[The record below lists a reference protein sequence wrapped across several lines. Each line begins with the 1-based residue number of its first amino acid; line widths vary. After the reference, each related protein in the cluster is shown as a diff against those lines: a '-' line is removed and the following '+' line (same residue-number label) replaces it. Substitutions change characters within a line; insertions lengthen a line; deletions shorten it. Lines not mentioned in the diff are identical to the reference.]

1 MTMSSLTCLSL
12 SPTPLVTFN
21 VATPSRTLDAMV
33 GSGRFN
39 LHILTGDAAGASVA
53 RHFTRGNRDDGGV
66 FDGLAGLTVKGEG
79 APLLSGHGVLR
90 VFKCRVLREGNADGL
105 VKVRDH
111 VIVIGEVL
119 ETVIGKDEEDEV
131 ALAYANH
138 PNLLD
143 IVAMAETFEFQAEI
157 SQLLSLIIN
166 TVYSNKEIFLRELIS
181 NSSDALDK
189 IRYKALSDPSQLDT
203 GKDLRIDIIPDK
215 ENKTLTI
222 RDTGI
227 GMTKADLVNNLGTIA
242 RSGTKQFMEALTA
255 GADVSMIGQFGVGF
269 YSAYLVADRVSVV
282 SKHNDDE
289 QYIWE
294 SSAGGTFSITA
305 DTEGKP
311 LGRGTAIILHL
322 KEEQSEYLNESK
334 IKEVIKKH
342 SEFISYPIYL
352 HVKKETETEVPD
364 EDADE
369 EVKDAEEG
377 EDKKPRI
384 EEVDDE
390 DEEKEK
396 EKKKKTRKVRSV
408 TTEEEELN
416 KQKPIWT
423 RNPQDITQDEYASF
437 YKSLSNDW
445 EDHLAVKHFS
455 VEGQLEFRAILFV
468 PKRAPFDLFETKK
481 TKNNIKLYVR
491 RVFITDDA
499 TDLIPEWLGFIK
511 GVVDSE
517 DLPLNLSRETLQQN
531 KIMKVIKKNIVK
543 KSLELFQE
551 IAEDKEQFDKFYSA
565 FSKNLKLGIHE
576 DSQNRQILA
585 KLLRFNSTKSGDE
598 MTSLSD
604 YVTRMPE
611 HQKNMYYITGE
622 SIKAVSKSPFL
633 DTLKEKGFEVLF
645 LVDPIDEYAMTQLKE
660 FEGKKLVDIT
670 KDFELEET
678 DEEKAAREKEEK
690 EYESLAKT
698 LKNILGDKVEK
709 VVVSYKLG
717 SSPCAIR
724 TGQFGWSAN
733 MERIMKAQAL
743 RDTSM
748 SSYMSSKKTFEISP
762 KSTIVKE
769 LKRKVEADGEN
780 DRPLKSIVQLL
791 FETSLL
797 VSGFTIDDPA
807 GFAERTH
814 KLVQLG
820 LNIDEDDATPADE
833 PAAADAPAAAT
844 GDSAM
849 EEVD

>member
-1 MTMSSLTCLSL
+1 MS
-12 SPTPLVTFN
+12 
-21 VATPSRTLDAMV
+21 
-33 GSGRFN
+33 
-39 LHILTGDAAGASVA
+39 
-53 RHFTRGNRDDGGV
+53 
-66 FDGLAGLTVKGEG
+66 
-79 APLLSGHGVLR
+79 
-90 VFKCRVLREGNADGL
+90 
-105 VKVRDH
+105 
-111 VIVIGEVL
+111 
-119 ETVIGKDEEDEV
+119 
-131 ALAYANH
+131 
-138 PNLLD
+138 
-143 IVAMAETFEFQAEI
+143 ETFEFQAEI

-166 TVYSNKEIFLRELIS
+166 TVYSNKEIFLRELVS
-181 NSSDALDK
+181 NASDALDK
-189 IRYKALSDPSQLDT
+189 IRYKSLSDPSQLDT
-203 GKDLRIDIIPDK
+203 GKDLRIDIIPNK
-215 ENKTLTI
+215 EEKTLTI

-242 RSGTKQFMEALTA
+242 RSDTKQFMEALTA

-269 YSAYLVADRVSVV
+269 YSAYLVADQVKVV

-305 DTEGKP
+305 DPDGEQ
-311 LGRGTAIILHL
+311 LQRGTAIILKL
-322 KEEQSEYLNESK
+322 KDEQTEYLNESK

-352 HVKKETETEVPD
+352 HVQRETEKEVPD
-364 EDADE
+364 EDAEE
-369 EVKDAEEG
+369 EVKEEG
-377 EDKKPRI
+377 DDDKKPKI

-390 DEEKEK
+390 EEEKEK
-396 EKKKKTRKVRSV
+396 EKKKTKKIKETKI
-408 TTEEEELN
+408 EEEELN

-423 RNPQDITQDEYASF
+423 RNPQDITQEEYASF

-491 RVFITDDA
+491 RVFISDDA
-499 TDLIPEWLGFIK
+499 TELIPEWLGFIK

-543 KSLELFQE
+543 KSLELFTE

-576 DSQNRQILA
+576 DSQNRQTLA
-585 KLLRFNSTKSGDE
+585 KLLRFHSTKSGDE
-598 MTSLSD
+598 MTSLQD

-660 FEGKKLVDIT
+660 FEEKKLVDIT
-670 KDFELEET
+670 KDFELEESE
-678 DEEKAAREKEEK
+678 EEKKARETEEK
-690 EYESLAKT
+690 EYESLAKS
-698 LKNILGDKVEK
+698 LKNVLGDKVEK
-709 VVVSYKLG
+709 VVVSQKLG
-717 SSPCAIR
+717 LSPCAIR

-762 KSTIVKE
+762 KSPIIQE
-769 LKRKVEADGEN
+769 LKKKVESDGEN
-780 DRPLKSIVQLL
+780 DRTVKSIVQLL

-797 VSGFTIDDPA
+797 VSGFTIDEPS
-807 GFAERTH
+807 GFADRIH

-820 LNIDEDDATPADE
+820 LNIEEDDSTPAE
-833 PAAADAPAAAT
+833 AAAADAPAAAA

>member
-1 MTMSSLTCLSL
+1 MSS
-12 SPTPLVTFN
+12 P
-21 VATPSRTLDAMV
+21 
-33 GSGRFN
+33 
-39 LHILTGDAAGASVA
+39 
-53 RHFTRGNRDDGGV
+53 
-66 FDGLAGLTVKGEG
+66 
-79 APLLSGHGVLR
+79 
-90 VFKCRVLREGNADGL
+90 
-105 VKVRDH
+105 
-111 VIVIGEVL
+111 
-119 ETVIGKDEEDEV
+119 
-131 ALAYANH
+131 
-138 PNLLD
+138 
-143 IVAMAETFEFQAEI
+143 ETFEFQAEI

-166 TVYSNKEIFLRELIS
+166 TVYSNKEIFLRELVS
-181 NSSDALDK
+181 NASDALDK
-189 IRYKALSDPSQLDT
+189 IRYESLSDPSKLDS

-227 GMTKADLVNNLGTIA
+227 GFTKADLVNNLGTIA

-255 GADVSMIGQFGVGF
+255 GADISMIGQFGVGF
-269 YSAYLVADRVSVV
+269 YSAYLVADKVTVV

-289 QYIWE
+289 QYVWE
-294 SSAGGTFSITA
+294 SSAGGTFSITP
-305 DTEGKP
+305 DTEGEA
-311 LGRGTAIILHL
+311 LGRGTKIILHL
-322 KEEQSEYLNESK
+322 KDEQTDYLNEAK
-334 IKEVIKKH
+334 VKEVIKKH

-352 HVKKETETEVPD
+352 HVTKETEKEVPD
-364 EDADE
+364 EEATE
-369 EVKDAEEG
+369 TTEEG
-377 EDKKPRI
+377 DDKKPKI
-384 EEVDDE
+384 EEVDD
-390 DEEKEK
+390 DEE
-396 EKKKKTRKVRSV
+396 EKKPKTKKVKETSI
-408 TTEEEELN
+408 EEEELN

-423 RNPQDITQDEYASF
+423 RNPQDISQEEYASF

-499 TDLIPEWLGFIK
+499 TDLIPEWLGFVK

-543 KSLELFQE
+543 KALELFQE

-576 DSQNRQILA
+576 DSQNRNILA

-598 MTSLSD
+598 LTSLSD

-611 HQKNMYYITGE
+611 VQKNIYYITGE
-622 SIKAVSKSPFL
+622 SIKAVTKSPFL
-633 DTLKEKGFEVLF
+633 DSLKEKNFEVLF

-678 DEEKAAREKEEK
+678 EEEKAAREAEEK
-690 EYESLAKT
+690 EYEGLAKS
-698 LKNILGDKVEK
+698 LKNVLGDKVEK
-709 VVVSYKLG
+709 VVVSQMLTG
-717 SSPCAIR
+717 APCAIR

-762 KSTIVKE
+762 KSTIIKE
-769 LKRKVEADGEN
+769 LKKKVETDGEN
-780 DRPLKSIVQLL
+780 DRTVKSIVQLL

-797 VSGFTIDDPA
+797 VSGFTIDEPA
-807 GFAERTH
+807 SFAERIH

-820 LNIDEDDATPADE
+820 LNIDEEEETVV
-833 PAAADAPAAAT
+833 APAADTSAVET

>member
-1 MTMSSLTCLSL
+1 M
-12 SPTPLVTFN
+12 PPQ
-21 VATPSRTLDAMV
+21 
-33 GSGRFN
+33 
-39 LHILTGDAAGASVA
+39 
-53 RHFTRGNRDDGGV
+53 
-66 FDGLAGLTVKGEG
+66 
-79 APLLSGHGVLR
+79 
-90 VFKCRVLREGNADGL
+90 
-105 VKVRDH
+105 
-111 VIVIGEVL
+111 
-119 ETVIGKDEEDEV
+119 
-131 ALAYANH
+131 
-138 PNLLD
+138 
-143 IVAMAETFEFQAEI
+143 AESFEFQAEI

-189 IRYKALSDPSQLDT
+189 IRYSALSDPSVLDS
-203 GKDLRIDIIPDK
+203 GKDLRVDIIPDK

-255 GADVSMIGQFGVGF
+255 GADISMIGQFGVGF
-269 YSAYLVADRVSVV
+269 YSAYLVADKVTVI

-294 SSAGGTFSITA
+294 SSAGGTFTLTQ
-305 DTEGKP
+305 DEEGEQ
-311 LGRGTAIILHL
+311 LGRGSKIILYL
-322 KEEQSEYLNESK
+322 KDEQTDYLNESK
-334 IKEVIKKH
+334 IKEVVKKH

-352 HVKKETETEVPD
+352 HVMKETEKDVPD
-364 EDADE
+364 EDAEESKDGEEDE
-369 EVKDAEEG
+369 E
-377 EDKKPRI
+377 KKAKI
-384 EEVDDE
+384 EEVEDE

-396 EKKKKTRKVRSV
+396 KPKTKKVKESKI
-408 TTEEEELN
+408 EEEELN
-416 KQKPIWT
+416 KMKPIWT
-423 RNPQDITQDEYASF
+423 RNPQDITAEEYGSF
-437 YKSLSNDW
+437 YKTLSNDW

-499 TDLIPEWLGFIK
+499 TDLIPEWLSFVK

-543 KSLELFQE
+543 KTLELFNE
-551 IAEDKEQFDKFYSA
+551 IAEDREQFDKFYTA
-565 FSKNLKLGIHE
+565 FSKNIKLGIHE
-576 DSQNRQILA
+576 DSQNRQSLA
-585 KLLRFNSTKSGDE
+585 KLLRFNSTKSGE
-598 MTSLSD
+598 ETTSLAD
-604 YVTRMPE
+604 YITRMPE

-622 SIKAVSKSPFL
+622 SLKAVQKSPFL
-633 DTLKEKGFEVLF
+633 DSLKEKGFEVLF

-660 FEGKKLVDIT
+660 FESKKLVDIT
-670 KDFELEET
+670 KDFELEESE
-678 DEEKAAREKEEK
+678 EEKKEREAEEK
-690 EYESLAKT
+690 EYEPLAKA
-698 LKNILGDKVEK
+698 LKNVLGDKVEK
-709 VVVSYKLG
+709 VVVSHKLTG
-717 SSPCAIR
+717 APCAIR

-762 KSTIVKE
+762 KSSIIKE
-769 LKRKVEADGEN
+769 LRKKVEADGEN
-780 DRPLKSIVQLL
+780 DRTVKSITQLL

-797 VSGFTIDDPA
+797 VSGFTIDEPA
-807 GFAERTH
+807 GFAERIH
-814 KLVQLG
+814 KLVSLG
-820 LNIDEDDATPADE
+820 LNVDEEAETSEEKAAEESAVPAE
-833 PAAADAPAAAT
+833 EGA
-844 GDSAM
+844 GESAM